1 MSNISF
7 LYTID
12 VDYNHFVPTITQLE
26 YVVAVDQCRHFGRA
40 AVLCNVSQPTLSAQL
55 QKLEDELGVPLFDRR
70 RQPVLPTDEGKP
82 IIEQAKVVL
91 NEVQRME
98 MLADSNTGDLEGEFK
113 LAVIPTIAPYLIP
126 LFLDDFTERYPK
138 VELFLEELPTEK
150 IIEGLDRDRLHAGI
164 VATPLGLT
172 RIEEDPLYYEPL
184 QVYVGKG
191 HRFAKLK
198 KVSEKMLKAEGLW
211 LLSEEHCLRE
221 QVIIIC
227 GSGDQRGCFPS
238 VHLKGSSLD
247 TVVELVSKGLGYT
260 VLPLMIAESMARRKF
275 EGIVVPITSPAPA
288 REVSLVHRR
297 GDLKRG
303 IERALKTTIDA
314 HLPAV
319 LARRRSGEFHV
330 LSLMG
335 QFR

>member
-1 MSNISF
+1 
-7 LYTID
+7 LY
-12 VDYNHFVPTITQLE
+12 YYSLLPTITQLE
-26 YVVAVDQCRHFGRA
+26 YVVAVDKCRHFGRA

-55 QKLEDELGVPLFDRR
+55 QKFEDELGIPLFDRR
-70 RQPVLPTDEGKP
+70 RQPVLPTEEGKP

-91 NEVQRME
+91 NEVHRMQ
-98 MLADSNTGDLEGEFK
+98 MLADRNAEDLEGEFK
-113 LAVIPTIAPYLIP
+113 LAIIPTIAPYLVP
-126 LFLDDFTERYPK
+126 LFLDRFTERYPR

-184 QVYVGKG
+184 QVYAGRA

-198 KVSEKMLKAEGLW
+198 RVSEKMLKSEGLW

-221 QVIIIC
+221 QVIVVC

-238 VHLKGSSLD
+238 VHLKGGSLD

-260 VLPLMIAESMARRKF
+260 LLPLLAAESVVRRKF
-275 EGIVVPITSPAPA
+275 EGVVVPISSPAPA

-297 GDLKRG
+297 GHLKQG
-303 IERALKTTIDA
+303 IERALKATIDA
-314 HLPAV
+314 HLPNV
-319 LARRRSGEFHV
+319 LARRQSSQFKV